1 MALTDVVSPTGV
13 SFADRGDIG
22 TVEDVVTS
30 NGSDKMFLDVPTV
43 GQVQSGVQYGQQG
56 TELTGTY
63 TGSGA
68 TTYSR
73 SRVVNK

>member
-1 MALTDVVSPTGV
+1 MALTDVVSPTGI
-13 SFADRGDIG
+13 SNMARGNVG
-22 TVEDVVTS
+22 TVTDVVVPR
-30 NGSDKMFLDVPTV
+30 GSDKIFIDTPVVGDVK
-43 GQVQSGVQYGQQG
+43 SGVQYGQQG

-73 SRVVNK
+73 SRVVNR